1 MDAKSLKALEAAE
14 IIKFRGISG
23 IETTAEIAMQ
33 APELVQV
40 VAMSGKTY
48 DLGRNGDSYLIVER
62 FWKSLETHSMECH
75 CDECMGE

>member
-40 VAMSGKTY
+40 HASSGNTY
-48 DLGRNGDSYLIVER
+48 DLGRDGDGYRLIPQDIVYY
-62 FWKSLETHSMECH
+62 WSETIGQFCTVPEN
-75 CDECMGE
+75 